1 MSIIEMSS
9 DCSDLSKET
18 ALYGRNLRSI
28 RRSHGLTQN
37 QLADLIGV
45 AQPNISRWESGFD
58 EASPRCREK
67 LVSIF
72 LNKSGR
78 MDRFVEHFALS
89 DPDVNVFSVA
99 GDEMKFLHVS
109 PSSAH
114 ILQVENNELVGSKI
128 SNLMDRGWLKSVFG
142 DTDMSD
148 LVHSRYSHDIA
159 VGSDSL
165 TLPPRR
171 IYVTS
176 FTLNLAS
183 SEPVLLT
190 KVRFKD
196 ATGRRPCAD
205 EVLTTANLTNV

>member
-109 PSSAH
+109 PKACC
-114 ILQVENNELVGSKI
+114 L
-128 SNLMDRGWLKSVFG
+128 
-142 DTDMSD
+142 
-148 LVHSRYSHDIA
+148 
-159 VGSDSL
+159 
-165 TLPPRR
+165 
-171 IYVTS
+171 
-176 FTLNLAS
+176 
-183 SEPVLLT
+183 
-190 KVRFKD
+190 
-196 ATGRRPCAD
+196 
-205 EVLTTANLTNV
+205 